1 MTQNLAEYVA
11 GEVRAEMARQRVS
24 QRQLAAQLGLSQVQ
38 IQRRLAGRIEFRPS
52 ELDRAAELL
61 GVPVTQLL
69 PSAPT
74 ASASSAPASA
84 A

>member
-69 PSAPT
+69 PSAPA
-74 ASASSAPASA
+74 ASASA

>member
-1 MTQNLAEYVA
+1 MTQNLAEYMA
-11 GEVRAEMARQRVS
+11 AEVRAEMARQRVS
-24 QRQLAAQLGLSQVQ
+24 QRQLAAQLTLSQVQ

-61 GVPVTQLL
+61 GVPVTQFL
-69 PSAPT
+69 PVAP
-74 ASASSAPASA
+74 AAPASA

>member
-11 GEVRAEMARQRVS
+11 AEVRAEMARQRVS

-52 ELDRAAELL
+52 ELDGAAELL
-61 GVPVTQLL
+61 GVPVTRFL
-69 PSAPT
+69 PAPT
-74 ASASSAPASA
+74 GTA
-84 A
+84 AA